1 VLARIGGRAVVRGR
15 VENHAV
21 EGVNGGV
28 HLVRAL
34 SVSRGGKNGKGE
46 AQDCKAFHR
55 GSPNLTG
62 ACIQEFSSEACA
74 AACAAE
80 LRKTQAFYENAGFAT
95 SLVLFRGVD

>member
-1 VLARIGGRAVVRGR
+1 MRARIGGRAVVRGR

-62 ACIQEFSSEACA
+62 ACIQEFSSEVCA
-74 AACAAE
+74 AG
-80 LRKTQAFYENAGFAT
+80 LGKTQAFYENPGFVT